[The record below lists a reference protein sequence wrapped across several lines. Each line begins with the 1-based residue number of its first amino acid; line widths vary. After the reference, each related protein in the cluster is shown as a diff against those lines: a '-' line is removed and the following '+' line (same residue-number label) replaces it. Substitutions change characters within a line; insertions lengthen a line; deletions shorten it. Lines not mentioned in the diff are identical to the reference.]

1 MILGESLM
9 LRLSLVT
16 SPVFCRQCDFLEED
30 ADPSRPVFSPSF
42 LHVAAGDLQQLMAT
56 FSHVYEADLRAYCC
70 RDPPS
75 FSTDADVFQRT
86 QQLLTSFVRVQQAQL
101 RLQTA
106 LKVPELVLCSSG
118 AGGAEGGSC
127 SPSVHKPGGGKAA
140 DAAELPGWRSQAHI
154 L

>member
-1 MILGESLM
+1 MR
-9 LRLSLVT
+9 LRLVT
-16 SPVFCRQCDFLEED
+16 SPVFCSQCDFLEED
-30 ADPSRPVFSPSF
+30 ADCSRALFSPSF

-56 FSHVYEADLRAYCC
+56 FNRVYEADLRAYCC
-70 RDPPS
+70 RDLPS

-86 QQLLTSFVRVQQAQL
+86 QQLLTTFVTVEQDHL

-106 LKVPELVLCSSG
+106 LKVLELVLCSSG

-127 SPSVHKPGGGKAA
+127 SLSVHKPGGGEAA
-140 DAAELPGWRSQAHI
+140 DAAELPGWSNQTHI